1 MRLIAP
7 YCCVMTTISLDLV
20 PPFLAVAEL
29 GSFSA
34 AATRLGVEKSSVSR
48 AVARLEEGVGDKL
61 FLRTT
66 RRVSLTDAGQTV
78 SDRLRE
84 PHANLDAAL
93 KAVLET
99 ATSPRGRLVVTAPAD
114 FAGAILTEALVR
126 FARRHPHV
134 EVDVRVSNQFF
145 DLAKEGIDAA
155 IRITVTRLVDSTL
168 KVRKLG
174 ELNVGVFA
182 APSYAESRGA
192 PRSPEEA
199 RSHPWILFPAFRDV
213 PFRGPGGTVRVKP
226 GGRLSCNE
234 MTTILHAV
242 IHGAGLGVLPSF
254 LADAELRQGRL
265 VQVLS
270 RWTVAGGHIWF
281 VTPAARQRTAPLVDA
296 LRECVTDVLVARG
309 LTPPRQA

>member
-1 MRLIAP
+1 
-7 YCCVMTTISLDLV
+7 MTTISLDLV

-34 AATRLGVEKSSVSR
+34 AAARLGVEKSSVSR

-66 RRVSLTDAGQTV
+66 RRVSLTDTGEV
-78 SDRLRE
+78 VRDRLRE
-84 PHANLDAAL
+84 PHASLDAAL

-99 ATSPRGRLVVTAPAD
+99 ARSPRGRLVVTAPAD
-114 FAGAILTEALVR
+114 FGAAVLTDALSR

-134 EVDVRVSNQFF
+134 EVDIRIGNQFL
-145 DLAKEGIDAA
+145 DLAKDGIDAA
-155 IRITVTRLVDSTL
+155 IRITTGRLDDSTL

-174 ELNVGVFA
+174 ELDVGVFA

-199 RSHPWILFPAFRDV
+199 RSHPWVVFPAYREIL
-213 PFRGPGGTVRVKP
+213 FRGPGGAVRVKP
-226 GGRLSCNE
+226 AGRLSCNE
-234 MTTILHAV
+234 MTTVLSAV
-242 IHGAGLGVLPSF
+242 IHGAGLGMLPSF
-254 LADAELRQGRL
+254 LADADLRQGRL

-270 RWTVAGGHIWF
+270 RWTVSGGHIWF

-296 LRECVTDVLVARG
+296 LRECVIDVLVARG
-309 LTPPRQA
+309 LNPPRHD